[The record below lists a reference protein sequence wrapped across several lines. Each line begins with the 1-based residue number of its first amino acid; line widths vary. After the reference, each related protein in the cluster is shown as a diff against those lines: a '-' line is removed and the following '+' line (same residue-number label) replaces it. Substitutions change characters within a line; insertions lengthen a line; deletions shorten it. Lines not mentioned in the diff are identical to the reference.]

1 MVPALIILMWYEI
14 STNAED
20 LIAGMVIRDVVS
32 SDVGILIKRYNVM
45 EAWGEVGP
53 VWAWEILWTGPSTDP
68 INKNQPYTENG
79 LLGMINAGRMEI
91 CHDDD

>member
-53 VWAWEILWTGPSTDP
+53 VWAWEILWTGPP
-68 INKNQPYTENG
+68 LQC
-79 LLGMINAGRMEI
+79 L
-91 CHDDD
+91 